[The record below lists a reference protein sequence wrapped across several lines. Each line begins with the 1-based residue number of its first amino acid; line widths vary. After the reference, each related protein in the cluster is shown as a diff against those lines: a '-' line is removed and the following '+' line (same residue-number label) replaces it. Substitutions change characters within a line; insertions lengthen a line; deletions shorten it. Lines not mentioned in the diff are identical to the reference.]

1 MIDLSN
7 ASVSK
12 VIVHRIGNKAREEGY
27 TFSPNEAA
35 RTPTLDVLLIKSYLE
50 PMVDDAQ
57 VYELHHESDL
67 ALNTVHH
74 YASKIFQDT
83 ESFKESAESIAKHL
97 YTASTHPNIVGGE
110 FITILFN
117 GVVSTEGAEK
127 ALGCFKIEGR
137 SDYLDIE
144 ETDGSL
150 SLVERIGISLD
161 KVQKGALILSGGETV
176 HVIDSL
182 SKKTKYWLETF
193 LNAVP
198 AGTPRASAKAAG
210 EFLKAVSSKVESP
223 ADAVEFGHKVQ
234 ESMAGAENLSMGE
247 LKEMSKAYINE
258 EEADGIMK
266 EVTGTT
272 GLNIEDERPINTK
285 ELKRYTRNVV
295 RKTKIADGINLMLSG
310 SNSQISSVDVVKTDG
325 GLQAVIDIQLGGE

>member
-1 MIDLSN
+1 MIDIST

-27 TFSPNEAA
+27 QFSPDEAE
-35 RTPTLDVLLIKSYLE
+35 RPVTLDQLLIKSYLE

-74 YASKIFQDT
+74 YANVIFNDKDQ
-83 ESFKESAESIAKHL
+83 FKAATESIAKHL

-110 FITILFN
+110 FITILFE
-117 GVVSTEGAEK
+117 GVLSTSGSER

-137 SDYLDIE
+137 SNYLDIE
-144 ETDGSL
+144 ESEGTL

-193 LNAVP
+193 LSAVP
-198 AGTPRASAKAAG
+198 AGTPRVSAKAAG
-210 EFLKAVSSKVESP
+210 EFLKAVSGKVDSP
-223 ADAVEFGHKVQ
+223 ADAVEFGQKI
-234 ESMAGAENLSMGE
+234 EEGMAGAESLSLGE
-247 LKEMSKAYINE
+247 LKEMSKAYIKEDEAE
-258 EEADGIMK
+258 ELMK
-266 EVTGTT
+266 EVRGAT
-272 GLNIEDERPINTK
+272 GLDLEDEKPIDTK
-285 ELKRYTRNVV
+285 ELKRYTRSVI
-295 RKTKIADGINLMLSG
+295 RRTKIADGINLTLSG
-310 SNSQISSVDVVKTDG
+310 GNTQISSVDVVKTDD
-325 GLQAVIDIQLGGE
+325 GLKAVIDILVS

>member
-1 MIDLSN
+1 MIDIST

-27 TFSPNEAA
+27 QFSPDEAE
-35 RTPTLDVLLIKSYLE
+35 RTDTLDTLLIKSYLE

-74 YASKIFQDT
+74 YSNAIFNDVEQ
-83 ESFKESAESIAKHL
+83 FKVATESIAKHL

-110 FITILFN
+110 FITILFD
-117 GVVSTEGAEK
+117 GVLSTSGSEK

-137 SDYLDIE
+137 SNYLDIE
-144 ETDGSL
+144 ETDGTL

-161 KVQKGALILSGGETV
+161 KVQKGALILSGGQTV

-198 AGTPRASAKAAG
+198 AGTPRVSAKAAG
-210 EFLKAVSSKVESP
+210 EFLKAVSVKVESP
-223 ADAVEFGHKVQ
+223 ADAVEFGQKI
-234 ESMAGAENLSMGE
+234 EEGMSGAESLSLGE
-247 LKEMSKAYINE
+247 LKEISKAYIKE
-258 EEADGIMK
+258 DEAEGIMK
-266 EVTGTT
+266 EVSGAT
-272 GLNIEDERPINTK
+272 GLEMEDDHPIDTK
-285 ELKRYTRNVV
+285 ELKRYTRSVV
-295 RKTKIADGINLMLSG
+295 KRTRIADGINLMLSG
-310 SNSQISSVDVVKTDG
+310 GNTQIASVDVEKTEDG
-325 GLQAVIDIQLGGE
+325 LKAVIDILVN

>member
-1 MIDLSN
+1 MIDIST

-27 TFSPNEAA
+27 QFSPDEAE
-35 RTPTLDVLLIKSYLE
+35 RTATLDSLLIKSYLE

-67 ALNTVHH
+67 ALNTVYH
-74 YASKIFQDT
+74 YATAIFNDT
-83 ESFKESAESIAKHL
+83 DQFKTATESIAKHL

-110 FITILFN
+110 FITILFE
-117 GVVSTEGAEK
+117 GVLSTGGSEK

-144 ETDGSL
+144 ESDGTL

-161 KVQKGALILSGGETV
+161 KVQKGALILSGGQTV
-176 HVIDSL
+176 HVIDHL

-198 AGTPRASAKAAG
+198 AGTPRVSAKAAG
-210 EFLKAVSSKVESP
+210 EFLKAVSGKVDSP
-223 ADAVEFGHKVQ
+223 ADAVEFGQKI
-234 ESMAGAENLSMGE
+234 EEGMSGADSLSLGE
-247 LKEMSKAYINE
+247 LKEISKAYIKDNE
-258 EEADGIMK
+258 AEDIMK
-266 EVTGTT
+266 EVSGSS
-272 GLNIEDERPINTK
+272 GLEMEDDRPIDTK
-285 ELKRYTRNVV
+285 ELKRYTRSVI
-295 RKTKIADGINLMLSG
+295 RRTRIAEGINLMLSG
-310 SNSQISSVDVVKTDG
+310 GNTQIASVDVEKTDD
-325 GLQAVIDIQLGGE
+325 GLKAVIDILVS

>member
-1 MIDLSN
+1 MIDIN
-7 ASVSK
+7 TASVSK

-27 TFSPNEAA
+27 QFSPNEAQ
-35 RTPTLDVLLIKSYLE
+35 RTATLDTLLIKNYLE

-57 VYELHHESDL
+57 VYQLHHESDL

-74 YASKIFQDT
+74 YANAVFNDKDHFIPAS
-83 ESFKESAESIAKHL
+83 ENIAKHL

-110 FITILFN
+110 FITILFE
-117 GVVSTEGAEK
+117 GVLSTDGAEL

-144 ETDGSL
+144 EAEGTL

-161 KVQKGALILSGGETV
+161 KVQKGALILSGGQTV

-198 AGTPRASAKAAG
+198 AGTPRVSAKAAG
-210 EFLKAVSSKVESP
+210 DFLKAVSVKVDSP
-223 ADAVEFGHKVQ
+223 ADAVEFGQKIEEGMQ
-234 ESMAGAENLSMGE
+234 GAESLSLGE
-247 LKEMSKAYINE
+247 LKEISKAYIKE
-258 EEADGIMK
+258 DEAEDLMK
-266 EVTGTT
+266 EVRGTS
-272 GLNIEDERPINTK
+272 GLEMEDERPIDTK
-285 ELKRYTRNVV
+285 ELKRYTRSVI
-295 RKTKIADGINLMLSG
+295 RRTKIADGINLMLSG
-310 SNSQISSVDVVKTDG
+310 GNTQIASVDVEKTDD
-325 GLQAVIDIQLGGE
+325 GLKAVIDILVS

>member
-1 MIDLSN
+1 MIDIST

-27 TFSPNEAA
+27 QFSPDEAE
-35 RTPTLDVLLIKSYLE
+35 RTATLDSLLIKSYLE

-67 ALNTVHH
+67 ALNTVYH
-74 YASKIFQDT
+74 YATSIFNDT
-83 ESFKESAESIAKHL
+83 DQFKTATESIAKHL

-110 FITILFN
+110 FITILFE
-117 GVVSTEGAEK
+117 GVLSTGGSEK

-144 ETDGSL
+144 ESDGTL

-161 KVQKGALILSGGETV
+161 KVQKGALILSGGQTV
-176 HVIDSL
+176 HVIDHL

-198 AGTPRASAKAAG
+198 AGTPRVSAKAAG
-210 EFLKAVSSKVESP
+210 EFLKAVSGKVDSP
-223 ADAVEFGHKVQ
+223 ADAVEFGQKI
-234 ESMAGAENLSMGE
+234 EEGMSGADSLSLGE
-247 LKEMSKAYINE
+247 LKEISKAYIKDNE
-258 EEADGIMK
+258 AEDIMK
-266 EVTGTT
+266 EVSGSS
-272 GLNIEDERPINTK
+272 GLEMEDDRPIDTK
-285 ELKRYTRNVV
+285 ELKRYTRSVI
-295 RKTKIADGINLMLSG
+295 RRTRIAEGINLMLSG
-310 SNSQISSVDVVKTDG
+310 GNTQIASVDVEKTDD
-325 GLQAVIDIQLGGE
+325 GLKAVIDILVS

>member
-1 MIDLSN
+1 MIDIST

-27 TFSPNEAA
+27 QFSPDEAE
-35 RTPTLDVLLIKSYLE
+35 RTDTLDMLLIKSYLE

-74 YASKIFQDT
+74 YSNAIFNDMEQ
-83 ESFKESAESIAKHL
+83 FKAATESIAKHL

-110 FITILFN
+110 FITILFD
-117 GVVSTEGAEK
+117 GVLSTSGSEK

-137 SDYLDIE
+137 SNYLDIE
-144 ETDGSL
+144 ETDGTL

-161 KVQKGALILSGGETV
+161 KVQKGALILSGGQTV

-198 AGTPRASAKAAG
+198 AGTPRVSAKAAG
-210 EFLKAVSSKVESP
+210 EFLKAVSVKVESP
-223 ADAVEFGHKVQ
+223 ADAVEFGQKI
-234 ESMAGAENLSMGE
+234 EEGMSGAESLSLGE
-247 LKEMSKAYINE
+247 LKEISKAYIKE
-258 EEADGIMK
+258 DEAEGIMK
-266 EVTGTT
+266 EVSGAT
-272 GLNIEDERPINTK
+272 GLEMEDDRPIDTK
-285 ELKRYTRNVV
+285 ELKRYTRSVV
-295 RKTKIADGINLMLSG
+295 KRTRIADGINLMLSG
-310 SNSQISSVDVVKTDG
+310 GNTQIASVDVEKTEDG
-325 GLQAVIDIQLGGE
+325 LKAVIDILVN

>member
-1 MIDLSN
+1 MIDIST

-12 VIVHRIGNKAREEGY
+12 VIVHRIGNKVREEGY
-27 TFSPNEAA
+27 QFSPDEAQ
-35 RTPTLDVLLIKSYLE
+35 RTDTLDALLIKSYLE

-74 YASKIFQDT
+74 YAHAIFNDKTQ
-83 ESFKESAESIAKHL
+83 FKAATESIAKHL

-110 FITILFN
+110 LITILFDD
-117 GVVSTEGAEK
+117 VLSTSGSEK

-137 SDYLDIE
+137 SNYLDIE
-144 ETDGSL
+144 ETDGTL

-161 KVQKGALILSGGETV
+161 KVQKGALILSGGKTV

-198 AGTPRASAKAAG
+198 AGTPRVSAKAAG
-210 EFLKAVSSKVESP
+210 EFLKAVSEKVESP
-223 ADAVEFGHKVQ
+223 ANAVEFGQKI
-234 ESMAGAENLSMGE
+234 EEGMSGAESLSLGE
-247 LKEMSKAYINE
+247 LKEISKGFIKEDEAE
-258 EEADGIMK
+258 EIMK
-266 EVTGTT
+266 EVRGSS
-272 GLNIEDERPINTK
+272 GLEMEDERPIDTK
-285 ELKRYTRNVV
+285 ELKRYTRSVI
-295 RKTKIADGINLMLSG
+295 RRTKIADGINLMLSG
-310 SNSQISSVDVVKTDG
+310 GNTQIASVDVEKTEDG
-325 GLQAVIDIQLGGE
+325 LKAVIDILVN